1 MASLV
6 NSMKPLIEI
15 ISILYKFFLK
25 INEKEHSFPKKFYE
39 ANINLIAKPDKHIT
53 RKRKTKP

>member
-6 NSMKPLIEI
+6 NSMKPLIES
-15 ISILYKFFLK
+15 ISILHKFFFK
-25 INEKEHSFPKKFYE
+25 IKEKEHSIPNKFYK
-39 ANINLIAKPDKHIT
+39 ANINLIAKSDKHIT

>member
-1 MASLV
+1 MVSPV

-15 ISILYKFFLK
+15 ISILHKFFFK
-25 INEKEHSFPKKFYE
+25 IKEKEHSLPNKFYE